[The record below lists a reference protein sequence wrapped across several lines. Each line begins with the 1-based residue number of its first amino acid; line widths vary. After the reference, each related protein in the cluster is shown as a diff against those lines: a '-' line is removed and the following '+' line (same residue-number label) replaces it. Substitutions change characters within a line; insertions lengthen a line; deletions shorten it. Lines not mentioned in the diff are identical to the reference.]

1 VRLLSYIPLYPPIQN
16 TLCFAL
22 ETVSTDLS
30 TVFLAADDHA
40 TRELEQLAQDAAG
53 ATVFPRTEMIGAP
66 DMGF

>member
-1 VRLLSYIPLYPPIQN
+1 
-16 TLCFAL
+16 L

-53 ATVFPRTEMIGAP
+53 ATVFPRTGMIGAP
-66 DMGF
+66 DMGL